1 MTTLAQQL
9 LLWADKLRD
18 FSALGLHYADN
29 IYERERWEQVQTMV
43 IEMMACAT
51 GDLPAQLE
59 PLRAPV
65 LGRPTPF
72 SVCDAAVID
81 ETGRILL
88 IQRADNG
95 LWALPGGALEVGET
109 PAEGAIRETL
119 EETGVTS
126 EAVALVGVFDSRY
139 LGNAQSRHHMYQ
151 MVFLCRPLAM
161 IPAHEAAFAH
171 ETKQIGWFQEDAL
184 PNEMDPGHVQRIPIA
199 FQVWRGERT
208 AFFDQ
213 P

>member
-1 MTTLAQQL
+1 MITPAQQL
-9 LLWADKLRD
+9 LRWADILRD
-18 FSALGLHYADN
+18 FSALGLHYAND
-29 IYERERWEQVQTMV
+29 IYERERWQQVQSMV
-43 IEMMACAT
+43 IEMMAYAT
-51 GDLPAQLE
+51 GDMPAELE

-72 SVCDAAVID
+72 SVCDAAVIN
-81 ETGRILL
+81 EAGQMLL

-119 EETGVTS
+119 EETGVTC
-126 EAVALVGVFDSRY
+126 EVVELVGIFDSRY
-139 LGNAQSRHHMYQ
+139 LGNAESRHHMYQ
-151 MVFLCRPLAM
+151 IVFLGRPISM
-161 IPAHEAAFAH
+161 IPAHEASFAH
-171 ETKQIGWFQEDAL
+171 EVKQIGWFAEDAL
-184 PNEMDPGHVQRIPIA
+184 PATLDPGHAQRIPIA